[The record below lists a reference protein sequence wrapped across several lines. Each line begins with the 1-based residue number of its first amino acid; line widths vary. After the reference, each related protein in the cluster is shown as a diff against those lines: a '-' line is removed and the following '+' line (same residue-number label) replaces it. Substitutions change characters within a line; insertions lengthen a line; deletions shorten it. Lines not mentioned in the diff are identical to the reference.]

1 MKKIKVK
8 IVSDENIDLIKK
20 AIYNHKIIF
29 DDNANTFFIEEETPK
44 QTINIKLING
54 NALIKCD
61 LIYSIESFDHEINIY
76 CDEIYITRTP
86 LKEILPLLSNDF
98 IQINQSVIINITKI
112 KKVISSLN
120 QTYTVYLDNN
130 KKYTVTRSYF
140 KSFNERIGI

>member
-8 IVSDENIDLIKK
+8 IVSDENIVLIKK
-20 AIYNHKIIF
+20 AIYNLKFLF
-29 DDNANTFFIEEETPK
+29 DDNANIFFIEEETSK

-76 CDEIYITRTP
+76 CDEIYLTRTP

-98 IQINQSVIINITKI
+98 IQINQSVIINITR
-112 KKVISSLN
+112 
-120 QTYTVYLDNN
+120 
-130 KKYTVTRSYF
+130 VTIY
-140 KSFNERIGI
+140 N

>member
-29 DDNANTFFIEEETPK
+29 DDNANTFFIEEETSK
-44 QTINIKLING
+44 QTINVKLING

-140 KSFNERIGI
+140 KLFNERIGI

>member
-20 AIYNHKIIF
+20 AKYNHKNIF
-29 DDNANTFFIEEETPK
+29 DDNANIFFIEEETSK

-61 LIYSIESFDHEINIY
+61 LIYSIESFYQEINIY
-76 CDEIYITRTP
+76 CDEIYLTRTP

-130 KKYTVTRSYF
+130 KKYTVTRSNF
-140 KSFNERIGI
+140 KLFNERIGI

>member
-1 MKKIKVK
+1 MKKIRVK

-29 DDNANTFFIEEETPK
+29 DDNANIFFIEEETSK

-76 CDEIYITRTP
+76 CDEIYLTRTP

-140 KSFNERIGI
+140 KLFNERIGI

>member
-29 DDNANTFFIEEETPK
+29 DDNANIFFIEEETSK

-76 CDEIYITRTP
+76 CDEIYLTRTP

-140 KSFNERIGI
+140 KLFNERIGI